1 MKLCIIGA
9 GSTYTPELIE
19 GIIAK
24 HKTLPVTEIS
34 LMDIDERKLSIV
46 GGLAKRMVDS
56 SGIDCQVKLT
66 MSYEEAL
73 RNARFVMV
81 QIRVE
86 NFWHAFWTKRF
97 RSNTI

>member
-24 HKTLPVTEIS
+24 YQTLPVKEIA

-46 GGLAKRMVDS
+46 GGVAKRVVEK
-56 SGIDCQVKLT
+56 SGIDCQGKLT
-66 MSYEEAL
+66 MS
-73 RNARFVMV
+73 
-81 QIRVE
+81 
-86 NFWHAFWTKRF
+86 
-97 RSNTI
+97 